1 MSHYHY
7 LTIEQRERLDALM
20 RERIATLRAEIVQ
33 GLRQSGRSE
42 VIGLANHLEETGD
55 APLAELENA
64 LEIAALEHEGAELR
78 EMMAAR
84 ERLHTPDYGVC
95 ADCGGDIPYVRLEVM
110 PIATRCVGC
119 QSRVEHAQGSGASPT
134 L

>member
-33 GLRQSGRSE
+33 GLRQSGRQE
-42 VIGLANHLEETGD
+42 AIGLANHLEETGD
-55 APLAELENA
+55 APVAELENA

-95 ADCGGDIPYVRLEVM
+95 ADCGGDIPYLRLEVM
-110 PIATRCVGC
+110 PTATRCVGC
-119 QSRVEHAQGSGASPT
+119 QSRLEHAQGSGAAPT